1 MKELEEVFGEC
12 EAGAIEKKAAKKTF
26 KAPSSNSIKNLCN
39 MNIIKAIEPNLGV
52 NILEEDSE
60 VENQEEQASVKDQSI
75 FSSNR
80 TRFKVVKQGEPY
92 QPSEPDRIKM
102 SKSNYFSFN

>member
-1 MKELEEVFGEC
+1 MIGTKTG
-12 EAGAIEKKAAKKTF
+12 KKTF
-26 KAPSSNSIKNLCN
+26 KGPHSNSIKKLGN

-60 VENQEEQASVKDQSI
+60 VENQEEQSSVKDQSI

-80 TRFKVVKQGEPY
+80 PRFKVVKQGEPY

-102 SKSNYFSFN
+102 SRSNYSSINKARSFPS